1 MILSEFAG
9 AAQSLNGSLLI
20 NPCMSRDSLV
30 HAIVIEADPVFPLF
44 LGDVQSTADAIYQ
57 ALTLF
62 PQQRK
67 SNWQKLFNYVSK
79 YTAEAWGVSFVNER
93 ASMFSLFVF
102 ILSRLHR
109 PVQSANSA
117 CFLSFL
123 VNRLSGQRPSGPA
136 GLAGRRKSG
145 SLSRRSSKASIQR
158 RKSSQSGGIVTG
170 LGAAA
175 GAAVNWAQSQVQG
188 GSQA

>member
-1 MILSEFAG
+1 
-9 AAQSLNGSLLI
+9 
-20 NPCMSRDSLV
+20 MSHS
-30 HAIVIEADPVFPLF
+30 
-44 LGDVQSTADAIYQ
+44 
-57 ALTLF
+57 
-62 PQQRK
+62 
-67 SNWQKLFNYVSK
+67 
-79 YTAEAWGVSFVNER
+79 
-93 ASMFSLFVF
+93 SMNV
-102 ILSRLHR
+102 R
-109 PVQSANSA
+109 Q
-117 CFLSFL
+117 CFLASFLSYLHCTDPYNVLTPLAFYLFL

>member
-1 MILSEFAG
+1 MSLS
-9 AAQSLNGSLLI
+9 S
-20 NPCMSRDSLV
+20 
-30 HAIVIEADPVFPLF
+30 EADPFSPLF

-57 ALTLF
+57 ALTLS

-93 ASMFSLFVF
+93 ASMFSRFVF
-102 ILSRLHR
+102 ILSPLHR
-109 PVQSANSA
+109 PVQRANST
-117 CFLSFL
+117 CLLSFFL